1 MRPLRLLTVLTAI
14 GTLGYMAVRWM
25 RRRGVTRIPVEEI
38 K

>member
-1 MRPLRLLTVLTAI
+1 MRPLRVLSMLAAL
-14 GTLGYMAVRWM
+14 GTLGYMAVRWV